1 MGKSGGGS
9 CGKDSGADGGCH
21 DSGGGDDYSGGLADR
36 GRNGSTGGDC
46 VSADERGRL
55 AGGRAMIW
63 EEEKELS
70 GLLEE
75 E

>member
-1 MGKSGGGS
+1 MDCS
-9 CGKDSGADGGCH
+9 A
-21 DSGGGDDYSGGLADR
+21 
-36 GRNGSTGGDC
+36 GGDC

-55 AGGRAMIW
+55 AGGGTMIQ